1 MAIDRAGRG
10 RYGALM
16 SPDEPTNRLDRGDAR
31 GATGRMTAFRLGVFI
46 AAVALTVT
54 ALWRA
59 GNQFLDPQ
67 KLAAVPFHG
76 DESVHLS
83 NSDFF
88 DLYFLTRD
96 WHHPKWFRESYAP
109 DQPHWGHYLMGWQ
122 LARNRISRPPCQ
134 DYDFEATFAENRSAG
149 AVPDV
154 TALLAARRI
163 MGVLGV
169 AAVAV
174 CALVGFAVGRP
185 LTGGLAA
192 ILLTANPLFLSSVPR
207 AMLEAPMILACAVA
221 VLLTALVLRYT
232 AATPMNRAW
241 FLVFASIAGGLA
253 VGLASGVKL
262 LGAVTGVLWATA
274 VALLWA
280 DPRFRKP
287 EARFRP
293 AIALGIAGLAATAL
307 FYFSNPYLCSYPG
320 DRAGQKL
327 GLFGGLAAMFDHAKV
342 REAAQQW
349 GFPDAAIIGPLER
362 IGLTVRRSLLEKTAP
377 PVPETVVVR
386 LASADLPDRTE
397 LVSYQTPG
405 SYATIGPRAGIPLD
419 MLLVLSGAAVLV
431 SQAASTYRRTR
442 RVDPVVV
449 PLLWF
454 AITFSATCYWLPL
467 DWDRYYLLFIV
478 AAQFVMAAGLA
489 WPVERFLRLHQSTGA
504 VPRASAHTG
513 SA

>member
-1 MAIDRAGRG
+1 MV
-10 RYGALM
+10 
-16 SPDEPTNRLDRGDAR
+16 
-31 GATGRMTAFRLGVFI
+31 GVFS
-46 AAVALTVT
+46 AAIALTAT

-59 GNQFLDPQ
+59 GNRFLDPQ
-67 KLAAVPFHG
+67 ELAAVAFHG

-96 WHHPKWFRESYAP
+96 WHHPKWFREFYGP
-109 DQPHWGHYLMGWQ
+109 DQPHWGHYLIGWQ
-122 LARNRISRPPCQ
+122 LARNRASRPPCKK
-134 DYDFEATFAENRSAG
+134 YDFEATFAENRRAG
-149 AVPDV
+149 AVPDL

-169 AAVAV
+169 AAIAA

-192 ILLTANPLFLSSVPR
+192 VLLTANPLFLSSMPR
-207 AMLEAPMILACAVA
+207 AMLEAPMVLACAVA
-221 VLLTALVLRYT
+221 VLLTALVLRYA
-232 AATPMNRAW
+232 AATAMNRAW
-241 FLVFASIAGGLA
+241 FLVLVSIAGGLA
-253 VGLASGVKL
+253 VGLAAGVKL
-262 LGAVTGVLWATA
+262 LGAVTGILWAAA
-274 VALLWA
+274 VAHLWA

-287 EARFRP
+287 ESRFRP

-307 FYFSNPYLCSYPG
+307 FYFSNPYLCSYPE

-327 GLFGGLAAMFDHAKV
+327 GLFGGLAAMLDHAKV

-377 PVPETVVVR
+377 LVPETAVVR
-386 LASADLPDRTE
+386 LASVNILDRTE

-419 MLLVLSGAAVLV
+419 LLLVLFGATALI
-431 SQAASTYRRTR
+431 SQVASTYRRTR
-442 RVDPVVV
+442 RVDPAIVL
-449 PLLWF
+449 LLWF
-454 AITFSATCYWLPL
+454 AITFVATCYWLPL
-467 DWDRYYLLFIV
+467 DWGRYYLLFIV
-478 AAQFVMAAGLA
+478 AAQFIMAAGLA
-489 WPVERFLRLHQSTGA
+489 WPVERFLLLSQSTGA
-504 VPRASAHTG
+504 VPQASARTG